1 MSARK
6 PTPKQIL
13 ASHIRND
20 HRRRPAKS
28 MTFAELQRWHVAQHH
43 RYAVNHFHA
52 GPNHPDERPPGW
64 YTGEDVVPRR

>member
-43 RYAVNHFHA
+43 RY
-52 GPNHPDERPPGW
+52 
-64 YTGEDVVPRR
+64 VVPRR